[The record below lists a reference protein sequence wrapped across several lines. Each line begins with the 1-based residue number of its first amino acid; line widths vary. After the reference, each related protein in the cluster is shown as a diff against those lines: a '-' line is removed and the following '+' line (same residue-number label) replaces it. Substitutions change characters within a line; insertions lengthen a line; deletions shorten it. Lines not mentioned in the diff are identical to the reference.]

1 MILFKVKSTFT
12 GNKTFP
18 YLPSINQ
25 NQEFHDGRLS
35 VEIFVLNNKIL
46 ASNGNSYQQN
56 NIVVKTWIFRWVFIS
71 FPIAAFWI
79 KNHIYL
85 SKSVQKLQSNLY
97 EQCWTLLNPTQGV
110 PKGDFFVVL
119 GILVK

>member
-56 NIVVKTWIFRWVFIS
+56 KIVAKT
-71 FPIAAFWI
+71 
-79 KNHIYL
+79 
-85 SKSVQKLQSNLY
+85 
-97 EQCWTLLNPTQGV
+97 
-110 PKGDFFVVL
+110 
-119 GILVK
+119 